1 MADRPSR
8 SLPPTPVGDSA
19 ARERSPVRPV
29 RMASVSPQGGAQ
41 AAAAHGQA
49 GSVGQRTGG
58 SGGGTTTDLMVR
70 SLEKVM
76 QQLQGMSNQFGEL
89 RLTNE
94 RQQRQLDD
102 LLTGFRGLE
111 RQVNS
116 GEGVGGQGVAPGASP
131 QRPSAQGAGS
141 GTPAWGS
148 SNLPDP
154 WRAAWETARLQGAGS
169 TTYSGPDGQ
178 RGPHS
183 GVGGTT
189 SGAPTGQGPN
199 GVFGPSEGPDPPPG
213 FAPQEGPFGAAEGAN
228 SGNWYSG
235 WQDEA
240 WSNWRRPQDAGHG
253 SAQGGGRSQE
263 SKDAEVFQRSE
274 RWMPPPPVPEHKSW
288 GSRLQEVT
296 GFLEYTSK
304 LVAWVGLGHDKF
316 PQEISHAVK
325 ETAPLGM
332 ERLTEGQKARAVR
345 LLAILKLG
353 FADHGKASTLLRSY
367 TETGGQSGFE
377 AIRLLAREF
386 SVRSRQELLHYRSMC
401 LEKSVKG
408 AGIQDIVRRI
418 DLNFLQYQK
427 VVEALDPA
435 IPTNGIEVSDPDKC
449 MLLLRSLPADCRS
462 HIVLQFRRGT
472 ETYRGYVDAALDYEN
487 HQRMWAD
494 LPGGKVNEMY
504 ADPAEGADDED
515 DQLARLQGGPKRV
528 ADKNTVCF
536 NCNGKGHFS
545 RDCPKP
551 RRDGGTSAS
560 SKDKPKPKA
569 GGKGKGRGKGK
580 KAHELT
586 EEGGEPDAEEQVED
600 QTAPT
605 EEAWSEVG
613 ESEEPSRLSMLQLAE
628 AHMKDE
634 RAASDEAGLV
644 DVGQRGQ

>member
-1 MADRPSR
+1 
-8 SLPPTPVGDSA
+8 
-19 ARERSPVRPV
+19 
-29 RMASVSPQGGAQ
+29 
-41 AAAAHGQA
+41 
-49 GSVGQRTGG
+49 
-58 SGGGTTTDLMVR
+58 
-70 SLEKVM
+70 
-76 QQLQGMSNQFGEL
+76 
-89 RLTNE
+89 
-94 RQQRQLDD
+94 
-102 LLTGFRGLE
+102 
-111 RQVNS
+111 
-116 GEGVGGQGVAPGASP
+116 
-131 QRPSAQGAGS
+131 
-141 GTPAWGS
+141 
-148 SNLPDP
+148 
-154 WRAAWETARLQGAGS
+154 
-169 TTYSGPDGQ
+169 
-178 RGPHS
+178 
-183 GVGGTT
+183 
-189 SGAPTGQGPN
+189 
-199 GVFGPSEGPDPPPG
+199 
-213 FAPQEGPFGAAEGAN
+213 
-228 SGNWYSG
+228 
-235 WQDEA
+235 
-240 WSNWRRPQDAGHG
+240 
-253 SAQGGGRSQE
+253 
-263 SKDAEVFQRSE
+263 
-274 RWMPPPPVPEHKSW
+274 
-288 GSRLQEVT
+288 
-296 GFLEYTSK
+296 
-304 LVAWVGLGHDKF
+304 
-316 PQEISHAVK
+316 
-325 ETAPLGM
+325 M

-386 SVRSRQELLHYRSMC
+386 SVRSRQELLHYRSTC

-408 AGIQDIVRRI
+408 SGIQDIVRRI

-435 IPTNGIEVSDPDKC
+435 IPTNGIELSDPDKC

-551 RRDGGTSAS
+551 RRDGGASAS

-569 GGKGKGRGKGK
+569 KPGGKSGGKGKGRGKGK

-634 RAASDEAGLV
+634 RAASDEAGWWMLDSGASRTVISRRSLHFYTINRSRKLNPPMVFFTASGERVEIEDEVVVVARFRMTSEPKSKTLEIRALV
-644 DVGQRGQ
+644 SDVQHNLLSVGQCVSRGWNFHYTQDEVVLETPGGDSVRFVFGQVARGSGASQGRLGRRCDSMLRCRMHQVMLM